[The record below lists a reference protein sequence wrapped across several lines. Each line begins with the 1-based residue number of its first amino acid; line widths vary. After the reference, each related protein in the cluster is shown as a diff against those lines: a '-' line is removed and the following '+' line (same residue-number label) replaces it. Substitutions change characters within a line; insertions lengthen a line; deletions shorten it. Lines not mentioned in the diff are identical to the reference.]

1 MCYILGGLFLIL
13 PNLFAQ
19 DNFESCFENE
29 RTKAKT
35 KGATTNKAI
44 TQAINACRGNQ
55 KTKNSTKKN
64 SFKNCLKAEKLKLK
78 SEGEASGEAE
88 KLATKICNLKIA
100 HRNNAQAS
108 KVLGK
113 AESSRL
119 IKDTIG
125 ISTLNGVAFER
136 VYESGPGRKISELE
150 WDISN
155 LLMLDLSRS
164 FEVAPN
170 VYIGIGLSKA
180 FNSNSGGRM
189 TDTDWL
195 GYDSSDWA
203 DGRQGTTEWTH
214 KSFHN
219 VEIVEAYEQ
228 DLFLYHELLSTAQ
241 SNLRFNIGFKETFFE
256 WKDFAQSYV
265 YSSATEDSNENR
277 ILTGFRDRRGSFGGI
292 TGILYWQKFQIPYL
306 GISYGM
312 NFNDKLTADFSFA
325 YSASVNASSRDR
337 HLLLSC
343 GRYSYCYIKSSRKS
357 ASK

>member
-1 MCYILGGLFLIL
+1 MKKAMFMCYILGGLFLIL

-19 DNFESCFENE
+19 DNFESCFKNE

-164 FEVAPN
+164 
-170 VYIGIGLSKA
+170 YKGIGLGMSITKNIIDEHQA
-180 FNSNSGGRM
+180 EIWIESIP
-189 TDTDWL
+189 DK
-195 GYDSSDWA
+195 
-203 DGRQGTTEWTH
+203 TTT
-214 KSFHN
+214 
-219 VEIVEAYEQ
+219 V
-228 DLFLYHELLSTAQ
+228 FLKFYQAGLK
-241 SNLRFNIGFKETFFE
+241 KE
-256 WKDFAQSYV
+256 
-265 YSSATEDSNENR
+265 
-277 ILTGFRDRRGSFGGI
+277 
-292 TGILYWQKFQIPYL
+292 
-306 GISYGM
+306 
-312 NFNDKLTADFSFA
+312 
-325 YSASVNASSRDR
+325 
-337 HLLLSC
+337 
-343 GRYSYCYIKSSRKS
+343 
-357 ASK
+357 